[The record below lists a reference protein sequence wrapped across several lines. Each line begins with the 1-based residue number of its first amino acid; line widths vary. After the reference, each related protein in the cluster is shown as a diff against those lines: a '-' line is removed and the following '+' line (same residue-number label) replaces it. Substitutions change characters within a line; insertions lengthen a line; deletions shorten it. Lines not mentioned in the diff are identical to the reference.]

1 VVLRRYASLQSPKIS
16 VLNIINKNFIVI
28 FKEMELGLQ
37 NKNALVCGSTQG
49 IGKATAISLAK
60 EGVNITL
67 MARNEK
73 VLQGVLKELPQNGKQ
88 KHRYLV
94 ANFSDLDQI
103 KNIISTNNSFH
114 ILVNNTGG
122 PKSGAII
129 DASVEEF
136 SAAFQMHVLV
146 NQILSQAVVP
156 FMKKECFGRIIN
168 IISTSVKEPIPG
180 LGVSNTIRNAVAN
193 WSKTMSSELAEFG
206 ITMNNILPGFTDTA
220 RLDQIIKIK
229 ATAANTSIEE
239 MSKIMKNYVPAKRF
253 AKPEETA
260 AAVTFLAS
268 NSASYITGVNLPV
281 DGGRT
286 KSL

>member
-1 VVLRRYASLQSPKIS
+1 
-16 VLNIINKNFIVI
+16 
-28 FKEMELGLQ
+28 MELGLQ

-67 MARNEK
+67 IARNET
-73 VLQGVLKELPQNGKQ
+73 VLQEVLKELPQNGQQ
-88 KHRYLV
+88 KHGYLV
-94 ANFSDLDQI
+94 ADFSQPDQVKEVVSI
-103 KNIISTNNSFH
+103 NNSFH
-114 ILVNNTGG
+114 ILINNTGG

-146 NQILSQAVVP
+146 NQILVQAVVP
-156 FMKKECFGRIIN
+156 FMKKQCFGRIIN

-193 WSKTMSSELAEFG
+193 WSKTMAGELAEFG
-206 ITMNNILPGFTDTA
+206 ITMNNVLPGFTDTA

-229 ATAANTSIEE
+229 AAGANTSEE
-239 MSKIMKNYVPAKRF
+239 KMAQIMKDYVPAKRF

-260 AAVTFLAS
+260 KAVTFLAS
-268 NSASYITGVNLPV
+268 DSASYITGINLPV

>member
-1 VVLRRYASLQSPKIS
+1 
-16 VLNIINKNFIVI
+16 
-28 FKEMELGLQ
+28 MELGLQ

-67 MARNEK
+67 IARNEIA
-73 VLQGVLKELPQNGKQ
+73 LQEVLKELPQNGQQ
-88 KHRYLV
+88 KHGYLV
-94 ANFSDLDQI
+94 ADFSKPDQV
-103 KNIISTNNSFH
+103 KEVVSTNKSFH
-114 ILVNNTGG
+114 ILINNTGG

-129 DASVEEF
+129 NASVEEF

-146 NQILSQAVVP
+146 NQILVQAVVP

-193 WSKTMSSELAEFG
+193 WSKTMAGELAEFG

-220 RLDQIIKIK
+220 RLDQIIKVK
-229 ATAANTSIEE
+229 AAGANTSIEK
-239 MSKIMKNYVPAKRF
+239 MAQIMKDYVPAKRF

-260 AAVTFLAS
+260 NAVTFLAS

>member
-1 VVLRRYASLQSPKIS
+1 
-16 VLNIINKNFIVI
+16 
-28 FKEMELGLQ
+28 MELGLQ

-49 IGKATAISLAK
+49 IGKATAISLAR

-67 MARNEK
+67 IARNET
-73 VLQGVLKELPQNGKQ
+73 VLQEVLKELPQNGQQ
-88 KHRYLV
+88 KHGYLV
-94 ANFSDLDQI
+94 ADFSQPDQVKEVVSI
-103 KNIISTNNSFH
+103 NNSFH
-114 ILVNNTGG
+114 ILINNTGG

-129 DASVEEF
+129 NASVEEF

-146 NQILSQAVVP
+146 NQILVQAVVP
-156 FMKKECFGRIIN
+156 FMKKQCFGRIIN

-193 WSKTMSSELAEFG
+193 WSKTMAGELAEFG
-206 ITMNNILPGFTDTA
+206 ITMNNVLPGFTDTA
-220 RLDQIIKIK
+220 RLDQIIKVK
-229 ATAANTSIEE
+229 AAGANTSIEK
-239 MSKIMKNYVPAKRF
+239 MAQIMKDYVPAKRF

-260 AAVTFLAS
+260 NAVTFLAS
-268 NSASYITGVNLPV
+268 NSASYITGINLPV

>member
-1 VVLRRYASLQSPKIS
+1 
-16 VLNIINKNFIVI
+16 
-28 FKEMELGLQ
+28 MELGLQ

-67 MARNEK
+67 IARNET
-73 VLQGVLKELPQNGKQ
+73 VLQEVLKELPQNGQQ
-88 KHRYLV
+88 KHGYLV
-94 ANFSDLDQI
+94 ADFSKPDQV
-103 KNIISTNNSFH
+103 KNIVSTNNSFH
-114 ILVNNTGG
+114 ILINNTGG

-146 NQILSQAVVP
+146 NQILVQAVVP
-156 FMKKECFGRIIN
+156 FMKKQCFGRIIN

-180 LGVSNTIRNAVAN
+180 LGVNNTIRSAVAN
-193 WSKTMSSELAEFG
+193 WSKTMAGELAEFG
-206 ITMNNILPGFTDTA
+206 ITMNNVLPGFTDTA

-229 ATAANTSIEE
+229 AAGANTSEE
-239 MSKIMKNYVPAKRF
+239 KMAQIMKDYVPAKRF

-260 AAVTFLAS
+260 NAVTFLAS
-268 NSASYITGVNLPV
+268 DSASYITGVNLPV

>member
-1 VVLRRYASLQSPKIS
+1 
-16 VLNIINKNFIVI
+16 
-28 FKEMELGLQ
+28 MEIGLQ
-37 NKNALVCGSTQG
+37 NKKALVCGSTQG

-67 MARNEK
+67 IARNET
-73 VLQGVLKELPQNGKQ
+73 VLQEVLKELPQNGQQ

-94 ANFSDLDQI
+94 ADFSKPDQV
-103 KNIISTNNSFH
+103 KNIVSTNNSFH
-114 ILVNNTGG
+114 ILINNTGG

-146 NQILSQAVVP
+146 NQILVQAVVP
-156 FMKKECFGRIIN
+156 FMKKQCFGRIIN

-193 WSKTMSSELAEFG
+193 WSKTMAGELAEFG
-206 ITMNNILPGFTDTA
+206 ITMNNVLPGFTDTA

-229 ATAANTSIEE
+229 AAGANTSEE
-239 MSKIMKNYVPAKRF
+239 KMAQIMKDYVPAKRF

-260 AAVTFLAS
+260 NAVTFLAS
-268 NSASYITGVNLPV
+268 DSASYITGVNLPV

>member
-1 VVLRRYASLQSPKIS
+1 
-16 VLNIINKNFIVI
+16 
-28 FKEMELGLQ
+28 MELGLQ

-60 EGVNITL
+60 EGVT
-67 MARNEK
+67 
-73 VLQGVLKELPQNGKQ
+73 VLQEVLKELPQNGQQ

-94 ANFSDLDQI
+94 ADFSKPDQV
-103 KNIISTNNSFH
+103 KNIVSTNNSFH
-114 ILVNNTGG
+114 ILINNTGG

-146 NQILSQAVVP
+146 NQILVQAVVP
-156 FMKKECFGRIIN
+156 FMKKQCFGRIIN

-193 WSKTMSSELAEFG
+193 WSKTMAGELAEFG
-206 ITMNNILPGFTDTA
+206 ITMNNVLPGFTDTA

-229 ATAANTSIEE
+229 AAGANTSVEK
-239 MSKIMKNYVPAKRF
+239 MAQIMKDYVPAKRF

-260 AAVTFLAS
+260 NAVTFLAS
-268 NSASYITGVNLPV
+268 DSASYITGINLPV

>member
-1 VVLRRYASLQSPKIS
+1 
-16 VLNIINKNFIVI
+16 
-28 FKEMELGLQ
+28 MELGLQ

-67 MARNEK
+67 IARNET
-73 VLQGVLKELPQNGKQ
+73 VLQEVLKELPQNGQQ
-88 KHRYLV
+88 KHGYLV
-94 ANFSDLDQI
+94 ADFSQPDQVKEVVSI
-103 KNIISTNNSFH
+103 NNSFH
-114 ILVNNTGG
+114 ILINNTGG

-129 DASVEEF
+129 NASVEEF

-146 NQILSQAVVP
+146 NQILVQAVVP
-156 FMKKECFGRIIN
+156 FMKKQCFGRIIN

-193 WSKTMSSELAEFG
+193 WSKTMAGELAEFG
-206 ITMNNILPGFTDTA
+206 ITMNNVLPGFTDTA

-229 ATAANTSIEE
+229 ATGANTSVEK
-239 MSKIMKNYVPAKRF
+239 MAQIMKDYVPAKRF

-260 AAVTFLAS
+260 NAVTFLAS
-268 NSASYITGVNLPV
+268 ESASYITGVNLPV

>member
-1 VVLRRYASLQSPKIS
+1 
-16 VLNIINKNFIVI
+16 
-28 FKEMELGLQ
+28 MELGLQ

-49 IGKATAISLAK
+49 IGRATAISLAK

-73 VLQGVLKELPQNGKQ
+73 ALKEVLNDLHQNGNQ
-88 KHRYLV
+88 HHGYLV
-94 ANFSDLDQI
+94 ADFSDLDQM
-103 KNIISTNNSFH
+103 KNIISANNSFH

-193 WSKTMSSELAEFG
+193 WSKTMAAELAEFG

-239 MSKIMKNYVPAKRF
+239 MSEIMKNYVPAKRF

-268 NSASYITGVNLPV
+268 KSASYITGVNLPV

>member
-1 VVLRRYASLQSPKIS
+1 
-16 VLNIINKNFIVI
+16 
-28 FKEMELGLQ
+28 MELGLQ

-67 MARNEK
+67 IARNETA
-73 VLQGVLKELPQNGKQ
+73 LQEVLKELPQNGQQ
-88 KHRYLV
+88 KHGYLV
-94 ANFSDLDQI
+94 ADFSKPDQV
-103 KNIISTNNSFH
+103 KEVVSTNKSFH
-114 ILVNNTGG
+114 ILINNTGG

-129 DASVEEF
+129 NASVEEF

-146 NQILSQAVVP
+146 NQILVQAVVP

-193 WSKTMSSELAEFG
+193 WSKTMAGELAEFG

-220 RLDQIIKIK
+220 RLDQIIKVK
-229 ATAANTSIEE
+229 AAGANTSIEK
-239 MSKIMKNYVPAKRF
+239 MAQIMKDYVPAKRF

-260 AAVTFLAS
+260 NAVTFLAS

>member
-1 VVLRRYASLQSPKIS
+1 
-16 VLNIINKNFIVI
+16 
-28 FKEMELGLQ
+28 MELGLQ

-49 IGKATAISLAK
+49 LGKATAISLAK

-67 MARNEK
+67 IARNEI
-73 VLQGVLKELPQNGKQ
+73 VLQEVLKELPQNGQQ

-94 ANFSDLDQI
+94 ADFSKPDQV
-103 KNIISTNNSFH
+103 KNIVSTNNSFH
-114 ILVNNTGG
+114 ILINNTGG

-146 NQILSQAVVP
+146 NQILVQAVVP
-156 FMKKECFGRIIN
+156 FMKKQCFGRIIN

-193 WSKTMSSELAEFG
+193 WSKTMAGELAEFG
-206 ITMNNILPGFTDTA
+206 ITMNNVLPGFTDTA

-229 ATAANTSIEE
+229 AAGANTSEE
-239 MSKIMKNYVPAKRF
+239 KMAKIMKDYVPAKRF

-260 AAVTFLAS
+260 NAVTFLAS
-268 NSASYITGVNLPV
+268 DSASYITGVNLPV